1 MWVQRSLRGARAV
14 RPQNF
19 GRSYWS
25 EPVARKFSAA
35 PASATSLDGD
45 NFSGQMI
52 ASKVNNLFRRWS
64 LLSRKR
70 NSFEAQ
76 LSKKFHL
83 EEVATDETNS
93 IMSYDIQQNDCHT
106 FSSESSVHGGVLATL
121 VTDATLLLLCAND
134 PKSRYAVTT
143 ELNMTY
149 MDRAAV
155 GERLKIHSS
164 VIKVGNKL
172 GFAEAKIS
180 NWETGAPVATGRHT
194 VR

>member
-1 MWVQRSLRGARAV
+1 MMWAQRSLRVARAA
-14 RPQNF
+14 RPQMF

-25 EPVARKFSAA
+25 ERARSFSAV
-35 PASATSLDGD
+35 PASGGSIDGD
-45 NFSGQMI
+45 NFSGSMVT
-52 ASKVNNLFRRWS
+52 SKVNDLFRRWS

-70 NSFEAQ
+70 NSFEAA
-76 LSKKFHL
+76 LSKNFHL
-83 EEVATDETNS
+83 EEVESDERTS

-106 FSSESSVHGGVLATL
+106 FSSESSIHGGMLATL

-134 PKSRYAVTT
+134 AKTRYAVST

-149 MDRAAV
+149 MDRAAT
-155 GERLKIHSS
+155 GERLKISSS
-164 VIKVGNKL
+164 VVKVGNKL